1 MKGGLMMN
9 LPRSTIKKILQ
20 EAKTI
25 AIVGASDKSA
35 RDSFHIMKF
44 LMEAGYNVIPVNPA
58 YNEILGKKCFP
69 DLRQLEER
77 VDIVNIFRRSD
88 EVLPI
93 VQDAMLMGAP
103 AIWMQLGVVNE
114 EAASLAERSG
124 IKVIMNKCIKVEYQM
139 LIQQ

>member
-1 MKGGLMMN
+1 MN

-58 YNEILGKKCFP
+58 YNEIL
-69 DLRQLEER
+69 
-77 VDIVNIFRRSD
+77 
-88 EVLPI
+88 
-93 VQDAMLMGAP
+93 
-103 AIWMQLGVVNE
+103 
-114 EAASLAERSG
+114 
-124 IKVIMNKCIKVEYQM
+124 
-139 LIQQ
+139 

>member
-1 MKGGLMMN
+1 
-9 LPRSTIKKILQ
+9 
-20 EAKTI
+20 
-25 AIVGASDKSA
+25 
-35 RDSFHIMKF
+35 
-44 LMEAGYNVIPVNPA
+44 
-58 YNEILGKKCFP
+58 
-69 DLRQLEER
+69 LEER

>member
-1 MKGGLMMN
+1 MN

-25 AIVGASDKSA
+25 AIVGASDKLS
-35 RDSFHIMKF
+35 RDSFHIMSF
-44 LMEAGYNVIPVNPA
+44 LLEAGYNVIPVNPA

-93 VQDAMLMGAP
+93 VQDAMLIGAP

-114 EAASLAERSG
+114 EAASLAERAG
-124 IKVIMNKCIKVEYQM
+124 IHVIMNKCIKVEYQM
-139 LIQQ
+139 LMQQ